1 MSIFQEKAKTLLI
14 SVLAVAALAVIIT
27 VAALADRN
35 GEADISSALTPEHT
49 PAHTLTPPGVTSRDV
64 NDRDTV
70 PAGPAETSAPE
81 TQGPAD
87 SSHMP
92 HDTATGPAESS
103 QVPEDHTTRPAESSQ
118 TPEESSAVPVT
129 SAVTPATSA
138 KNIPSD
144 RPSAFVF
151 SSDGRLLFV
160 QGDLDRRLYPASVT
174 KLVSAMTAIELV
186 GNDTSAVTVGD
197 ELSLV
202 KPGSSVS
209 GLAKGDV
216 LTVSELIEAML
227 ISSGN
232 DAAYTLAAYA
242 GRKADPGAR
251 TAQAAVAA
259 FVKEMNAWSARNRL
273 TGSNWKNPDGY
284 HDGGH
289 YSTMN
294 DLIIVAQAAMNDPF
308 IRKTAGIQKKTVSL
322 DSGGTLELESTNL
335 LLDKESKV
343 YNEKCIGLKTGY
355 TPQAGDCI
363 IAAFRDTS
371 AAGERILYVGLF
383 GLKGVKEIRFTE
395 ATRLFREYAGKS

>member
-14 SVLAVAALAVIIT
+14 SVLAVAALAVI
-27 VAALADRN
+27 VAVAVLADRN
-35 GEADISSALTPEHT
+35 GGAAASSAGTPEHT
-49 PAHTLTPPGVTSRDV
+49 PAQTLPPPDVTSRDG
-64 NDRDTV
+64 NNGDTV
-70 PAGPAETSAPE
+70 PAGPASTSAPE

-87 SSHMP
+87 TSQKTEDTTDGQAGSSQSP
-92 HDTATGPAESS
+92 EDTATGPAESS
-103 QVPEDHTTRPAESSQ
+103 KA
-118 TPEESSAVPVT
+118 PEESSPAPAT
-129 SAVTPATSA
+129 APVTPATSA
-138 KNIPSD
+138 KTVPSD
-144 RPSAFVF
+144 QPNEFVF
-151 SSDGRLLFV
+151 SSDGRLLFI

-186 GNDTSAVTVGD
+186 GNDTSAVKVGD

-216 LTVSELIEAML
+216 LTVPELIEAML

-251 TAQAAVAA
+251 TATAAVAA
-259 FVKEMNAWSARNRL
+259 FVKEMNAWSVRNRL
-273 TGSNWKNPDGY
+273 TGSYWKNPDGY
-284 HDGGH
+284 HDAGH

-294 DLIIVAQAAMNDPF
+294 DLIIIAQAAMNDPF
-308 IRKTAGIQKKTVSL
+308 IRKTAGVWKKTVFL

-395 ATRLFREYAGKS
+395 ASRLFREFAGKS